1 MDMQKRCASCGEEI
15 PLDAKKCS
23 HCRSRQPGQSGF
35 FRPREGKL
43 IAGVCAGIAQ
53 QLQVDPTLVRVA
65 FALLAVISIGL
76 AFWAYVVLW
85 AITPT
90 ARFEDPP
97 LTKAFEKVRRWWSP
111 APRGLPVPEDHPSAG
126 AR

>member
-1 MDMQKRCASCGEEI
+1 
-15 PLDAKKCS
+15 
-23 HCRSRQPGQSGF
+23 
-35 FRPREGKL
+35 
-43 IAGVCAGIAQ
+43 VCAGIAQ

-97 LTKAFEKVRRWWSP
+97 LTKALEKVRRWWSP